1 MLDLAPRNSA
11 MTSSQRGSFLNKAES
26 IKKLRGLDADID
38 LEEFEKKAQEKVKKS
53 MAKIVSSMV
62 SQDFHDDLDVE
73 VRIPSVARGKSSELI
88 NNATFLRQYIG
99 KESDDAEKPFS
110 AVPLKQTKSVTV
122 GETMNQRKEVLS
134 RKDFFRDID
143 IKRKVA
149 NKLINHTIFFKC
161 ASDIDNTV
169 RKLRA
174 SSFGV
179 DLSDYLTI
187 ANHKQTK
194 SIKQHINNS
203 IQKSVESSMEDQP
216 KPISPKKALKDC
228 QKILHLI
235 RHGIYWPLSDLVSK
249 TSFPFI
255 CYMVVFYLIDKGY
268 ADTIRQE
275 DMLMI
280 KLKLT

>member
-122 GETMNQRKEVLS
+122 GESINSRKEVLS
-134 RKDFFRDID
+134 RKDFFRDIQEQTRMKRSKYLSNEEIKNNFKKTNLAELED
-143 IKRKVA
+143 IRKKNIEKR
-149 NKLINHTIFFKC
+149 
-161 ASDIDNTV
+161 
-169 RKLRA
+169 RKEA
-174 SSFGV
+174 
-179 DLSDYLTI
+179 LSD
-187 ANHKQTK
+187 
-194 SIKQHINNS
+194 
-203 IQKSVESSMEDQP
+203 D
-216 KPISPKKALKDC
+216 
-228 QKILHLI
+228 
-235 RHGIYWPLSDLVSK
+235 
-249 TSFPFI
+249 
-255 CYMVVFYLIDKGY
+255 
-268 ADTIRQE
+268 
-275 DMLMI
+275 
-280 KLKLT
+280 